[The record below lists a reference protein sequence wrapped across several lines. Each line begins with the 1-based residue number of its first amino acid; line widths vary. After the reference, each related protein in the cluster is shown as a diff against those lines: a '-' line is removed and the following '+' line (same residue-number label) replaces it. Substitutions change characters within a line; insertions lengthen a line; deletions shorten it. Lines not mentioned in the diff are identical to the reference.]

1 MPAKRPNRQQI
12 SAAATRQEILRT
24 ARRLFAERGYALT
37 SVADLAQEAGVSL
50 PTIYSSVGPKH
61 AIVMALVEFLDFQA
75 GGPDARSRA
84 DTVTD
89 PAELIGI
96 GAHLNRVLQEN
107 FGDILDTMRSAAQIE
122 PAVASANANGHQ
134 MHRFGASRLAE
145 RLEQL
150 AALRPDVTVDEA
162 ADVIAHL
169 TDVDTFSALTDRYG
183 WSFDRAEAWIT
194 ATLRATLLRDPSIS
208 S

>member
-89 PAELIGI
+89 PAELI
-96 GAHLNRVLQEN
+96 AFCRRHLAGYKCPKSVDVVDQLPRNATGKVLKR
-107 FGDILDTMRSAAQIE
+107 D
-122 PAVASANANGHQ
+122 
-134 MHRFGASRLAE
+134 
-145 RLEQL
+145 
-150 AALRPDVTVDEA
+150 
-162 ADVIAHL
+162 
-169 TDVDTFSALTDRYG
+169 
-183 WSFDRAEAWIT
+183 
-194 ATLRATLLRDPSIS
+194 LRARYWAGRNRAV
-208 S
+208 